1 MRLVTVAAAQMGPIQ
16 RAEGRHVVVKR
27 MLALMDEA
35 KAKGA
40 DLIVYPELALT
51 TFFPRWWMEDEAETD
66 SFSNT
71 KWRVRQLGR
80 CSKPR
85 NYSRSVSI
93 SVMPNW
99 RRKTAPRAKRI
110 VYDFR
115 RCFKNELSAYE
126 RDSISAYCNRLWPN
140 PRSMHRSSESF
151 RGSPPSVRLLPRA
164 SVSKTPYKH
173 GLYTKEAGRGLLS
186 NLLRQSRKI
195 VSAVK

>member
-1 MRLVTVAAAQMGPIQ
+1 MERFLTVAGGQLGPI
-16 RAEGRHVVVKR
+16 ARHESRQQVVSR
-27 MLALMDEA
+27 LLELMRDA
-35 KAKGA
+35 KARGS
-40 DLIVYPELALT
+40 DIVVFPELALT

-71 KWRVRQLGR
+71 KWRVRQLGH

-85 NYSRSVSI
+85 NYSGSVSI

-140 PRSMHRSSESF
+140 PTSVHRSSESNC
-151 RGSPPSVRLLPRA
+151 RGSRPSVGLVPRP

-173 GLYTKEAGRGLLS
+173 GLPPPAIAQDNLS
-186 NLLRQSRKI
+186 RQIAR
-195 VSAVK
+195 